1 MARELSRAQQGQLDR
16 HKAKQN
22 RAYIR
27 ENSDTDENL
36 RAAESALRE
45 AGFDPGTG
53 LPLARGGS

>member
-1 MARELSRAQQGQLDR
+1 MARELSAAQQAELDR

-27 ENSDTDENL
+27 ENSDTDENM
-36 RAAESALRE
+36 RAAERALRE

-53 LPLARGGS
+53 LPLDGGS